1 LTGCRSE
8 IERSCEHRRDRR
20 SAKRDLMMA
29 TEDLDE
35 RIAELQTLRREKLL
49 ADWEA
54 LWKRKPPKNISR
66 ILLIRSIA
74 YKLQE
79 RIYAG
84 LSPSCRKALDRL
96 IRSTQSTRTS
106 SKHRNGQRRNLH

>member
-1 LTGCRSE
+1 
-8 IERSCEHRRDRR
+8 
-20 SAKRDLMMA
+20 MA
-29 TEDLDE
+29 SEDLDE

-49 ADWEA
+49 EDWEA

-74 YKLQE
+74 YKLHQQ
-79 RIYAG
+79 IYKG

-96 IRSTQSTRTS
+96 IKSDQRIGAGL
-106 SKHRNGQRRNLH
+106 KRRNS

>member
-1 LTGCRSE
+1 MVSQ
-8 IERSCEHRRDRR
+8 
-20 SAKRDLMMA
+20 
-29 TEDLDE
+29 DLDE

-49 ADWEA
+49 EDWEV

-79 RIYAG
+79 QIYAG
-84 LSPSCRKALDRL
+84 LSPSRRKALDRL
-96 IRSTQSTRTS
+96 IKSAQHTGAGSRRRGDRSAGS
-106 SKHRNGQRRNLH
+106 

>member
-1 LTGCRSE
+1 
-8 IERSCEHRRDRR
+8 
-20 SAKRDLMMA
+20 MA
-29 TEDLDE
+29 SEDLDE

-49 ADWEA
+49 EDWEA

-74 YKLQE
+74 YKLQQQ
-79 RIYAG
+79 IYKG

-96 IRSTQSTRTS
+96 IKSDRCTGAD
-106 SKHRNGQRRNLH
+106 SKRNR

>member
-1 LTGCRSE
+1 
-8 IERSCEHRRDRR
+8 
-20 SAKRDLMMA
+20 MA
-29 TEDLDE
+29 SEDLDE

-49 ADWEA
+49 DDWET

-79 RIYAG
+79 QIYRG
-84 LSPSCRKALDRL
+84 LSLTCRKGLDRL
-96 IRSTQSTRTS
+96 IRSAQSTHVDS
-106 SKHRNGQRRNLH
+106 RRHK